1 MEKKIQNSPAGVTQE
16 QTPLGAVVYENG
28 VPSNEKAYAKG
39 ARKIEADREANGDA
53 GTAPNDQLNESQKL
67 KAGEL
72 AQKQTEK
79 ETAKAAKEAA
89 KATKEAESE
98 TTKTDKTK

>member
-1 MEKKIQNSPAGVTQE
+1 MEKKIQNSPEGVTQE

-53 GTAPNDQLNESQKL
+53 GTAPNDQLTKDINKEPEALSEADQTTQEGADKSDTNNEAK
-67 KAGEL
+67 
-72 AQKQTEK
+72 K
-79 ETAKAAKEAA
+79 ETARKGAK
-89 KATKEAESE
+89 K
-98 TTKTDKTK
+98 